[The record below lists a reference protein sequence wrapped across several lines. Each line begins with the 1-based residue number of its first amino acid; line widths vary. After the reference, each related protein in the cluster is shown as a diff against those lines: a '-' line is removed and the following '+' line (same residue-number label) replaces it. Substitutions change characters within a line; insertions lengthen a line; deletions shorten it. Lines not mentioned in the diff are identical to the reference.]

1 MIYNAILNT
10 VSSSTLT
17 MVSGVGIFLIITLI
31 LVAVLLTAKHY
42 LLKSGEVDINLN
54 GKTDVTA
61 RAGKSLL
68 STMADANIFL
78 PSACGGKGSC
88 GQCRVQVFE
97 GGGEILPTEKVHF
110 TRKEVKEDW
119 RLACQV
125 KVKDNMKIGVSE
137 SVLDIKE
144 WECEVIS
151 NRNVATFIKEFI
163 VALPPGEHMNFLPG
177 SYAQIKIPPYEMS
190 YDRDIDKSL
199 IGDEYL
205 PAWEKFG
212 LFSLVCRNTETTV
225 RAYSMANYPAEGDRI
240 MLTVRIATP
249 PFKPKPEV
257 GFQDVMPGIASSY
270 IFTLK
275 PGDKVIMS
283 GPYGDFHPIFDSKA
297 EMMWIGGG
305 AGMAPLRAQ
314 IMHMTKT
321 LKTTDRIMNYFYGA
335 RALNEVFY
343 LDDFLKLEKEFPNF
357 HFHLALD
364 RPDPAADAAGVK
376 YTPGF
381 VHQVIYDTYLKNHE
395 NPEDIEYYMCGPGP
409 MSSAVNNMLYS
420 LGVEPES
427 IHYDNFGG

>member
-1 MIYNAILNT
+1 MNVNILTAIPPT
-10 VSSSTLT
+10 VVAGTLL
-17 MVSGVGIFLIITLI
+17 FLTVTLLLVVVL
-31 LVAVLLTAKHY
+31 LVAKRY
-42 LLKSGEVDINLN
+42 LVHSGKVDIEIN
-54 GKTDVTA
+54 GDRHVEA
-61 RAGKSLL
+61 ESGKSLL
-68 STMADANIFL
+68 STMADSNVFL

-88 GQCRVQVFE
+88 GQCRVQVFD
-97 GGGEILPTEKVHF
+97 GGGDVLPTEAVHF
-110 TRKEVKEDW
+110 NRKEMKDSW

-125 KVKDNMKIGVSE
+125 KVKQDMKIGVPA

-163 VALPPGEHMNFLPG
+163 VALPPGEHMDFIPG
-177 SYAQIKIPPYEMS
+177 SYAQIKIPPYELD

-199 IGDEYL
+199 IGEEYL
-205 PAWEKFG
+205 PSWEKFG
-212 LFSLVCRNTETTV
+212 LFTLKCRNTETTV

-275 PGDKVIMS
+275 PGDKVRMS
-283 GPYGDFHPIFDSKA
+283 GPYGDFHPIFDSGK

-314 IMHMTKT
+314 IMHMTRT
-321 LKTTDRIMNYFYGA
+321 LHTTDRVMNFFYGA

-343 LDDFLKLEKEFPNF
+343 LDDFLQLEKDFPNF

-364 RPDPAADAAGVK
+364 RPDPAADAAGVS

-381 VHQVIYDTYLKNHE
+381 VHQVIYDTYLKNHD

-409 MSSAVNNMLYS
+409 MSAAVNKMLDS
-420 LGVEPES
+420 LGVEPEN

>member
-1 MIYNAILNT
+1 MNVNILTAIPPT
-10 VSSSTLT
+10 VVAGTLL
-17 MVSGVGIFLIITLI
+17 FLTVTLLLVVVL
-31 LVAVLLTAKHY
+31 LVAKRY
-42 LLKSGEVDINLN
+42 LVHSGKVDIEIN
-54 GKTDVTA
+54 GDRHVEA
-61 RAGKSLL
+61 ESGKSLL
-68 STMADANIFL
+68 STMADSNVFL

-88 GQCRVQVFE
+88 GQCRVQVFD
-97 GGGEILPTEKVHF
+97 GGGDVLPTEAVHF
-110 TRKEVKEDW
+110 NRKEMKDSW

-125 KVKDNMKIGVSE
+125 KVKQDMKIGVPA

-163 VALPPGEHMNFLPG
+163 VALPPGEHMDFIPG
-177 SYAQIKIPPYEMS
+177 SYAQIKIPPYEMD

-199 IGDEYL
+199 IGEEYL
-205 PAWEKFG
+205 PSWEKFG
-212 LFSLVCRNTETTV
+212 LFTLKCHNTETTV

-275 PGDKVIMS
+275 PGDKVRMS
-283 GPYGDFHPIFDSKA
+283 GPYGDFHPIFDSGK

-314 IMHMTKT
+314 IMHMTRT
-321 LKTTDRIMNYFYGA
+321 LHTTDRVMNFFYGA

-343 LDDFLKLEKEFPNF
+343 LDDFLQLEKDFPNF

-364 RPDPAADAAGVK
+364 RPDPAADAAGVS

-381 VHQVIYDTYLKNHE
+381 VHQVIYDTYLKNHD

-409 MSSAVNNMLYS
+409 MSAAVNKMLDS
-420 LGVEPES
+420 LGVEPEN

>member
-1 MIYNAILNT
+1 MNVNILTAIPPT
-10 VSSSTLT
+10 VVAGTLL
-17 MVSGVGIFLIITLI
+17 FLTVTLLLVVVL
-31 LVAVLLTAKHY
+31 LVAKRY
-42 LLKSGEVDINLN
+42 LVHSGKVDIEIN
-54 GKTDVTA
+54 GDRHVEA
-61 RAGKSLL
+61 ESGKSLL
-68 STMADANIFL
+68 STMADSNVFL

-88 GQCRVQVFE
+88 GQCRVQVFD
-97 GGGEILPTEKVHF
+97 GGGDVLPTEAVHF
-110 TRKEVKEDW
+110 NRKEMKDSW

-125 KVKDNMKIGVSE
+125 KVKQDMKIGVPA

-163 VALPPGEHMNFLPG
+163 VALPPGEHMDFIPG
-177 SYAQIKIPPYEMS
+177 SYAQIKIPPYEMD

-199 IGDEYL
+199 IGEEYL
-205 PAWEKFG
+205 PSWEKFG
-212 LFSLVCRNTETTV
+212 LFTLKCRNTETTV

-275 PGDKVIMS
+275 PGDKVRMS
-283 GPYGDFHPIFDSKA
+283 GPYGDFHPIFDSGK

-314 IMHMTKT
+314 IMHMTRT
-321 LKTTDRIMNYFYGA
+321 LHTTDRVMNFFYGA

-343 LDDFLKLEKEFPNF
+343 LDDFLQLEKDFTNF

-364 RPDPAADAAGVK
+364 RPDPAADAAGVS

-381 VHQVIYDTYLKNHE
+381 VHQVIYDTYLKDHD

-409 MSSAVNNMLYS
+409 MSAAVNKMLDS
-420 LGVEPES
+420 LGVEPEN